1 MADQGCVFRSE
12 NSAGRKF
19 QDMKVSVI
27 GLGVMGEPIARNLLK
42 AGFALTVFNRSRRK
56 CDPFREIAFVAAS
69 AQEAIRA
76 SDVTILMVPSDREIN
91 EILEITA
98 DGQVHAPIAAKIIV
112 NMATV
117 APEYSEKSA
126 YAIAAAGGR
135 YVEAPVSG
143 SRKPAEMAALVV
155 LAAGD
160 DVDIDRLQPLFS
172 AISKATVRCGAPPK
186 AMRMKLANNLLLIAL
201 MEAFAEA
208 FNFTR
213 SLGLDT
219 EQFLNLVLNGQMA
232 NDLFRAKA
240 PKLLAHDFTPQAPL
254 KHVAKDLK
262 LICDEAQR
270 IGINTPVALTNKTLF
285 AQAVEKGWG
294 EDDVMSV
301 IKILERS

>member
-1 MADQGCVFRSE
+1 
-12 NSAGRKF
+12 
-19 QDMKVSVI
+19 
-27 GLGVMGEPIARNLLK
+27 MGEPIARNLLK

-56 CDPFREIAFVAAS
+56 CEPFKEHAAIAAS
-69 AQEAIRA
+69 AQEAISA
-76 SDVTILMVPSDREIN
+76 SDVTLLMVPSDREIN
-91 EILEITA
+91 EILEVAA
-98 DGQVHAPIAAKIIV
+98 DNQVQAPIADKIIV

-117 APEYSEKSA
+117 APAYSERLA
-126 YAIAAAGGR
+126 IAIAAAGGR
-135 YVEAPVSG
+135 YVEAPVAG

-160 DVDIDRLQPLFS
+160 GADIDRLQPLFS
-172 AISKATVRCGAPPK
+172 AIGKATVRCGAPPK

-213 SLGLDT
+213 GLGLDT

-240 PKLLAHDFTPQAPL
+240 PKLLTCDFTPQAPL
-254 KHVAKDLK
+254 KHVAKDIK

-270 IGINTPVALTNKTLF
+270 IGINTPVALANKTVF
-285 AQAVEKGWG
+285 AQAVANGLG
-294 EDDVMSV
+294 EDDAMSI
-301 IKILERS
+301 IKILEGS